1 MGTSDTVRVGI
12 LGAGFM
18 GSAHA
23 ECYDLLDIPIAMIA
37 SRSPGTI
44 TGNRPGTRWSSDI
57 EEVINDPEVDCI
69 DITLPNHLHLPA
81 ALACIRAGKPF
92 LIEKPLA
99 RNAAEAEQIVN
110 AARSAGVTAVYGENV
125 RFKPSMVRTKSI
137 VDEGGLGKILLLRAN
152 EVHNGPFHSDWFWDS
167 ESTGGGAVIDM
178 GIHGIFAMEWF
189 MGSRVKRVY
198 AEAGVLKWADK
209 CLGETEDTAV
219 IVLRFENGGMAELV
233 VSWAIAGGIDVRL
246 EVFGSAGTAYLDSA
260 RAARATT
267 IFSESGYGRGLEEE
281 SQDRPHVS
289 ATRGWSWPAGD
300 EWAEHGHLAEIRHF
314 VRCAAGQ
321 ETPIC
326 TLEDGWRALQVVDAI
341 YRSVKT
347 GAPALVG
354 E

>member
-1 MGTSDTVRVGI
+1 MDTNAAVRVGI

-23 ECYDLLDIPIAMIA
+23 ECYDVLGVPISMIA
-37 SRSPGTI
+37 SRSPGAI
-44 TGNRPGTRWSSDI
+44 AERRPGTRWSSDI
-57 EEVINDPEVDCI
+57 EAVINDPAVDCV
-69 DITLPNHLHLPA
+69 DITLPNSLHQDA

-99 RNAAEAEQIVN
+99 RNAAEAKAIVE

-125 RFKPSMVRTKSI
+125 RFKPSMVKTKAI

-167 ESTGGGAVIDM
+167 ELTGGGAVIDM
-178 GIHGIFAMEWF
+178 GIHGIFALEWF
-189 MGSRVKRVY
+189 MGSRIKRVY

-209 CLGETEDTAV
+209 CIGETEDTAV
-219 IVLRFENGGMAELV
+219 IVLRFENGGLAELV
-233 VSWAIAGGIDVRL
+233 VSWAIAGGIDVRF

-267 IFSESGYGRGLEEE
+267 IYSEPGYGRGVEEE
-281 SQDRPHVS
+281 AKDRPHV
-289 ATRGWSWPAGD
+289 AGTRGWSWLTGD

-321 ETPIC
+321 ETPVC

-347 GAPALVG
+347 GAPALV
-354 E
+354 

>member
-1 MGTSDTVRVGI
+1 MDTQAKVRVGI

-23 ECYDLLDIPIAMIA
+23 ECYDLLDIPVAMIA
-37 SRSPGTI
+37 SRSPRGI
-44 TGNRPGTRWSSDI
+44 EASRPGTRWSADF
-57 EEVINDPEVDCI
+57 EQVIADPAVDCV
-69 DITLPNHLHLPA
+69 DITLPNHLHKDA

-99 RNAAEAEQIVN
+99 RNAAEAQAIVE

-137 VDEGGLGKILLLRAN
+137 VDQGGLGKILLLRAN
-152 EVHNGPFHSDWFWDS
+152 EVHNGPFHADWFWDS
-167 ESTGGGAVIDM
+167 ASTGGGAVIDM
-178 GIHGIFAMEWF
+178 GIHGIFALEWF

-209 CLGETEDTAV
+209 CIGETEDTAV
-219 IVLRFENGGMAELV
+219 IVLRFENGGLAELV
-233 VSWAIAGGIDVRL
+233 VSWAIAGGIDVRF

-267 IFSESGYGRGLEEE
+267 IYSEPGYGRTQEEE
-281 SQDRPHVS
+281 SKDRPHV
-289 ATRGWSWPAGD
+289 AGTRGWSWPTGD

-314 VRCAAGQ
+314 VRCAAGL
-321 ETPIC
+321 ETPLC

-347 GAPALVG
+347 GAPALV
-354 E
+354 

>member
-1 MGTSDTVRVGI
+1 MGTSAPVRVGI

-23 ECYDLLDIPIAMIA
+23 ECYDLLGVPIAMIA
-37 SRSPGTI
+37 SRSEGKVSSS
-44 TGNRPGTRWSSDI
+44 RPGTRWSSDI
-57 EEVINDPEVDCI
+57 EAVINDPLVDCV
-69 DITLPNHLHLPA
+69 DITLPNHLHRDA
-81 ALACIRAGKPF
+81 ALACVQAGKPF

-99 RNAAEAEQIVN
+99 RNVAEAEGIVA

-125 RFKPSMVRTKSI
+125 RFKPSMIRTKSI
-137 VDEGGLGKILLLRAN
+137 VDQGALGKVLLLRAN

-167 ESTGGGAVIDM
+167 ASTGGGAVIDM
-178 GIHGIFAMEWF
+178 GIHGIFALEWF

-209 CLGETEDTAV
+209 CIGETEDTAV
-219 IVLRFENGGMAELV
+219 IVLRFENGGLAELV
-233 VSWAIAGGIDVRL
+233 VSWAIAGGIDVRF

-267 IFSESGYGRGLEEE
+267 IFSESGYGRGLDEEAKE
-281 SQDRPHVS
+281 RPHVA
-289 ATRGWSWPAGD
+289 ATRGWSWPTGD
-300 EWAEHGHLAEIRHF
+300 EWSEHGHLAEIRHF
-314 VRCAAGQ
+314 VGCAAGQ

-326 TLEDGWRALQVVDAI
+326 TLEDGLRALKVVDAI

-347 GAPALVG
+347 GAPALV
-354 E
+354 

>member
-1 MGTSDTVRVGI
+1 MGTSAPVRVGI

-23 ECYDLLDIPIAMIA
+23 ECYDLLGVPIAMIA
-37 SRSPGTI
+37 SRSEGKVSSS
-44 TGNRPGTRWSSDI
+44 RPGTRWSSDI
-57 EEVINDPEVDCI
+57 EAVINDPLVDCV
-69 DITLPNHLHLPA
+69 DITLPNHLHRDA
-81 ALACIRAGKPF
+81 ALACVQAGKPF

-99 RNAAEAEQIVN
+99 RNVAEAEEIVA

-125 RFKPSMVRTKSI
+125 RFKPSMIRTKSI
-137 VDEGGLGKILLLRAN
+137 VDQGALGKVLLLRAN

-167 ESTGGGAVIDM
+167 ASTGGGAVIDM
-178 GIHGIFAMEWF
+178 GIHGIFALEWF

-209 CLGETEDTAV
+209 CIGETEDTAV
-219 IVLRFENGGMAELV
+219 IVLRFENGGLAELV
-233 VSWAIAGGIDVRL
+233 VSWAIAGGIDVRF

-267 IFSESGYGRGLEEE
+267 IFSESGYGRGLDEEAKE
-281 SQDRPHVS
+281 RPHVA
-289 ATRGWSWPAGD
+289 ATRGWSWPTGD
-300 EWAEHGHLAEIRHF
+300 EWSEHGHLAEIRHF
-314 VRCAAGQ
+314 VGCAAGQ

-326 TLEDGWRALQVVDAI
+326 TLEDGLRALKVVDAI

-347 GAPALVG
+347 GAPALV
-354 E
+354 

>member
-1 MGTSDTVRVGI
+1 MSTSGTVRVGI

-23 ECYDLLDIPIAMIA
+23 ECYDVLGVPISMIA
-37 SRSPGTI
+37 SRSAGAVSAA
-44 TGNRPGTRWSSDI
+44 RPATRWSSDL
-57 EEVINDPEVDCI
+57 EAVINDPAVDCV
-69 DITLPNHLHLPA
+69 DITLPNSLHQDA

-99 RNAAEAEQIVN
+99 RNAAEAEAIVR

-137 VDEGGLGKILLLRAN
+137 VDQGGLGKILLLRAN

-167 ESTGGGAVIDM
+167 EATGGGAVIDM
-178 GIHGIFAMEWF
+178 GIHGIFALEWF
-189 MGSRVKRVY
+189 MGSRIKRVY

-209 CLGETEDTAV
+209 CIGETEDTAV
-219 IVLRFENGGMAELV
+219 IVLRFENGGLAELV
-233 VSWAIAGGIDVRL
+233 VSWAIAGGIDVRF

-267 IFSESGYGRGLEEE
+267 IYSESGYGRGVAEE
-281 SQDRPHVS
+281 SKDRPHV
-289 ATRGWSWPAGD
+289 AGTQGWSWPTGD

-314 VRCAAGQ
+314 IKCAAGE

-326 TLEDGWRALQVVDAI
+326 TLEDGWRALDRKSVV
-341 YRSVKT
+341 
-347 GAPALVG
+347 
-354 E
+354 

>member
-1 MGTSDTVRVGI
+1 MSTSATVRVGI
-12 LGAGFM
+12 LGTGFM

-23 ECYDLLDIPIAMIA
+23 ECYDVLGVPISMIA
-37 SRSPGTI
+37 SRSAGTI
-44 TGNRPGTRWSSDI
+44 AAARPASRWSSDI
-57 EEVINDPEVDCI
+57 EEVINDPAVDCV
-69 DITLPNHLHLPA
+69 DITLPNALHKDA

-99 RNAAEAEQIVN
+99 RNAAEAEAIVR

-137 VDEGGLGKILLLRAN
+137 VDQGGLGKILLLRAN

-167 ESTGGGAVIDM
+167 EATGGGAVIDM
-178 GIHGIFAMEWF
+178 GIHGIFALEWF
-189 MGSRVKRVY
+189 MGSRIKRVY

-209 CLGETEDTAV
+209 CIGETEDTAV
-219 IVLRFENGGMAELV
+219 IVLRFENGGLAELV
-233 VSWAIAGGIDVRL
+233 VSWAIAGGIDVRF

-267 IFSESGYGRGLEEE
+267 IYSESGYGRGLAEE
-281 SQDRPHVS
+281 SKDRPHV
-289 ATRGWSWPAGD
+289 AGTQGWSWPTGD

-314 VRCAAGQ
+314 IKCAAGE

-347 GAPALVG
+347 GAPALV
-354 E
+354 

>member
-1 MGTSDTVRVGI
+1 MGTSAPVRVGI

-23 ECYDLLDIPIAMIA
+23 ECYDLLGVPIAMIA
-37 SRSPGTI
+37 SRSEGKVSSS
-44 TGNRPGTRWSSDI
+44 RPGTRWSSDI
-57 EEVINDPEVDCI
+57 EAVINDPLVDCV
-69 DITLPNHLHLPA
+69 DITLPNHLHRDA
-81 ALACIRAGKPF
+81 ALACVQAGKPF

-99 RNAAEAEQIVN
+99 RNVAEAEEIVA

-125 RFKPSMVRTKSI
+125 RFKPSMIRTKSI
-137 VDEGGLGKILLLRAN
+137 VDQGALGKVLLLRAN

-167 ESTGGGAVIDM
+167 ASTGGGAVIDM
-178 GIHGIFAMEWF
+178 GIHGIFALEWF

-209 CLGETEDTAV
+209 CIGETEDTAV
-219 IVLRFENGGMAELV
+219 IVLRFENGGLAELV
-233 VSWAIAGGIDVRL
+233 VSWAIAGGIDVRF

-267 IFSESGYGRGLEEE
+267 IFSESGYGRGLDEEAKE
-281 SQDRPHVS
+281 RPHVA
-289 ATRGWSWPAGD
+289 ATRGWSWPTGD
-300 EWAEHGHLAEIRHF
+300 EWSEHGHLAEIRHF

-326 TLEDGWRALQVVDAI
+326 TLEDGLRALKVVDAI

-347 GAPALVG
+347 GAPALV
-354 E
+354 